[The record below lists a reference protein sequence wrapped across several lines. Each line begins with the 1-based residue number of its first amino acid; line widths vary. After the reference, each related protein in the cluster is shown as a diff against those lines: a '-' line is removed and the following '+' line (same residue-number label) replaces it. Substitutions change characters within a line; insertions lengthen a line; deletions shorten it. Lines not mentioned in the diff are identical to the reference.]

1 MDYSI
6 ACTNCGEANYR
17 KENDLSFITGRAGFH
32 VCNNC
37 GFQALQFPKMAF
49 VEIENLKKRFSRHPR
64 HFFKEADTSP
74 RNYFWI
80 LFAIC
85 VALLGIIMFVRS

>member
-37 GFQALQFPKMAF
+37 GFNALQFPKMAR
-49 VEIENLKKRFSRHPR
+49 VEIENLKKRFNRHPK
-64 HFFKEADTSP
+64 HFFKKEEHDSTK
-74 RNYFWI
+74 YFWA
-80 LFAIC
+80 LFIICAI
-85 VALLGIIMFVRS
+85 LLGISLMVR